1 MNLSILALLCFV
13 RPVHRRQARVQ
24 LILQVALG
32 PSAGFYLV
40 LLGTAHST
48 SSLKREK
55 AIQQRLD
62 NKLEAAAAD
71 HLTPPR
77 LKTLKPISGRMG
89 EKKNHDPSSDITDF

>member
-71 HLTPPR
+71 HLTPPPI
-77 LKTLKPISGRMG
+77 KNTKPNLRTHG
-89 EKKNHDPSSDITDF
+89 KKKKS